1 MSVQKSERL
10 VSLDVFRGLTIAG
23 MILVNNP
30 GSWSTIY
37 PALEHAPWNGC
48 TPTDYIFPFFLFIV
62 GVAITISLTKRKES
76 GVDQKKLILQILKR
90 GLIIFAIG
98 IFMAAWPFWNFA
110 EDRWIDFS
118 TLRLVG
124 VLPRIGVVYIITS
137 LIFLKTNIKI
147 QVVIGIVFLLGYWAV
162 MTLIPVPGYGSPN
175 LNIPTLTNPATGEI
189 FSPNITGWLDHLIL
203 GNHMWKVSK
212 VWDPE
217 GILST
222 IPAIA
227 TCLSGVMLGHWLRSK
242 NDASTKTAWVFV
254 IGNFTILIGVIWD
267 MWFPMNKSLWTSSY
281 VMFTSGMAL
290 LFFGMCYWL
299 IDVRGIKWWT
309 KPFVVYGMNAITVFA
324 LSGLVAKT
332 MGIIKVV
339 NEVGEKISLNRY
351 LYELIFVPYFSPI
364 DASLAWAISYIL
376 IWLGLMWILYAK
388 KIFIKI

>member
-1 MSVQKSERL
+1 MSIQQSERL

-30 GSWSTIY
+30 GSWSNVY
-37 PALEHAPWNGC
+37 PALQHAKWNGC

-76 GVDQKKLILQILKR
+76 GIDQRKLIFQIIKR

-98 IFMAAWPFWNFA
+98 VFMAAWPFWNFT
-110 EDRWIDFS
+110 ENKFIDFA
-118 TLRLVG
+118 TLRIPG
-124 VLPRIGVVYIITS
+124 VLQRIGVVYLITS
-137 LIFLKTNIKI
+137 LIFLKTNIKTQAI
-147 QVVIGIVFLLGYWAV
+147 IGILCLLGYWAI
-162 MTLIPVPGYGSPN
+162 MTLIPVPGFGSPN
-175 LNIPTLTNPATGEI
+175 LNVATLTNPLTGEV
-189 FSPNITGWLDHLIL
+189 FAPNLAGWLDNTIL
-203 GNHMWKVSK
+203 GNHLWKFSK

-227 TCLSGVMLGHWLRSK
+227 TCLSGVMLGHWLRTK
-242 NDASTKTAWVFV
+242 NDSSVKTAWIFVF
-254 IGNFTILIGVIWD
+254 GNFAILIGVIWD

-299 IDVRGIKWWT
+299 IDVKGIKWWT

-332 MGIIKVV
+332 MGIIKVT
-339 NEVGEKISLNRY
+339 NALGEKISLNKF
-351 LYELIFVPYFSPI
+351 LYEAIFAPNFSPI
-364 DASLAWAISYIL
+364 NASLAWALTYVL

-388 KIFIKI
+388 KIFIKV